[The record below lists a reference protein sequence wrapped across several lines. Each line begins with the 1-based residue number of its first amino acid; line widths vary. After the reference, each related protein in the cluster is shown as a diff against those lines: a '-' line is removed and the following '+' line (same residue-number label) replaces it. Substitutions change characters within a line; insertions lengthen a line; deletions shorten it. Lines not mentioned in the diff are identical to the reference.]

1 MPARASI
8 KDVAAR
14 AGVAISTVS
23 KVMKD
28 YPGVS
33 SETKER
39 VWAACRELN
48 FVPNA
53 IASALSSKST
63 KRIALI
69 VNLNTETTAFDEVTM
84 QYLAGATVKAREM
97 GYELITIFMSMIAH
111 MSSREITNYLQVRG
125 VEGILICGLSKNDK
139 ELLRV
144 VESNAFKIVLVDGFI
159 SNETTSSIGVNQKL
173 AQKEVAKRTIVDNK
187 CTKILYIAGNKNSFA
202 SEERQR
208 GMEELAREMDLKLM
222 VRYGDFS
229 EKKAREL
236 TFQYAKN
243 KDAVICSSDL
253 MAIGAMR
260 ALMEMDIFRPVCG
273 FDGIILMAYAGMQ
286 MNTIAQHFSD
296 ITKQAV
302 EELDR
307 LLTGHSGRLV
317 VTDHELVRMKYTDVI
332 R

>member
-1 MPARASI
+1 MPPRASI
-8 KDVAAR
+8 KDVAAL

-33 SETKER
+33 QETKDR

-97 GYELITIFMSMIAH
+97 GYELITVFMSMISH
-111 MSSREITNYLQVRG
+111 MNSREIISYLQVRG
-125 VEGILICGLSKNDK
+125 VEGVLICGLSKNDK
-139 ELLRV
+139 ELIRV
-144 VESNAFKIVLVDGFI
+144 VDSQVFKVVLVDGAV
-159 SNETTSSIGVNQKL
+159 SSGSTSSIGVDQRL
-173 AQKEVAKRTIVDNK
+173 AQQEVARRTIIDNK
-187 CTKILYIAGNKNSFA
+187 AKRILYIAGNKNSFA

-208 GMEELAREMDLKLM
+208 GMEELAREMNLKLM

-236 TFQYAKN
+236 TFLYAKN
-243 KDAVICSSDL
+243 KDAIVCSSDL

-286 MNTIAQHFSD
+286 MNTIAQNFSD

-307 LLTGHSGRLV
+307 LLTGHSGRIV